1 MLYLFLFLKLPI
13 LGLGWIVWWAVHSE
27 PESEPTETPGDDG
40 PRRRRPHPRPPLPRL
55 PRRGPH
61 GEAAPASPP
70 RVRPLS
76 ARGRRI
82 PHR

>member
-1 MLYLFLFLKLPI
+1 MLYLFIFLKLPI
-13 LGLGWIVWWAVHSE
+13 AGLGWIVWWAVHSE
-27 PESEPTETPGDDG
+27 PETEPVESHDDDG
-40 PRRRRPHPRPPLPRL
+40 PRRRRPHPPRPLPRP

-61 GEAAPASPP
+61 AGAPPASPP
-70 RVRPLS
+70 RVRPVS